1 MRMPSAEYFS
11 GYLGLSACSQESDLA
26 RDGKR
31 FITFFMPE
39 APAGEKGSVHVTMLL
54 NFFDELR
61 RRIPARRPARCPQM
75 SGIPDLAGSWITLL
89 WVRLSSEILELPR
102 R

>member
-1 MRMPSAEYFS
+1 
-11 GYLGLSACSQESDLA
+11 
-26 RDGKR
+26 
-31 FITFFMPE
+31 
-39 APAGEKGSVHVTMLL
+39 
-54 NFFDELR
+54 
-61 RRIPARRPARCPQM
+61 M